1 MRREPR
7 EDYLDFNKSVVKIT
21 EAHCSDRTKSMAGSW
36 SNEWLHCNW
45 LDALGFYKRIFQLN
59 LFVKGCDGNS
69 LTMIT
74 QKIKPK

>member
-7 EDYLDFNKSVVKIT
+7 EGYLDFNKSVIKIT

-45 LDALGFYKRIFQLN
+45 LSMLLVFTSGYFNLTCLSKDATETRLL
-59 LFVKGCDGNS
+59 
-69 LTMIT
+69 
-74 QKIKPK
+74 